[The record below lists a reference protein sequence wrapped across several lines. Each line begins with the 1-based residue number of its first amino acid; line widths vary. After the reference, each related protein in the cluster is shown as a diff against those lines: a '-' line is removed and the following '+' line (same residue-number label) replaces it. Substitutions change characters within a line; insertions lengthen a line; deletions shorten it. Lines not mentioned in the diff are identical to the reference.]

1 MVAVTCVNL
10 RRKADQEHRLPGVR
24 LMPLD
29 HPSKNAEGAEQEC
42 GASEFATRANI
53 SRAHML
59 LHVPSTSEQ
68 ECKEHVSLPHVPT
81 SAGHVCYSTC
91 RARAC
96 APRST
101 PHNCPH
107 LQESSDHGCSELCGD
122 AFHFGA
128 QRSFPCKINSK
139 RFEITA
145 SRFVS

>member
-1 MVAVTCVNL
+1 MTCVNL
-10 RRKADQEHRLPGVR
+10 RRKADQEHHLPGVR
-24 LMPLD
+24 LLPLD
-29 HPSKNAEGAEQEC
+29 HPSKNADGAEHEC
-42 GASEFATRANI
+42 GAREFATRANI

-59 LHVPSTSEQ
+59 LHVPSTSPGQ
-68 ECKEHVSLPHVPT
+68 EYKEHVSLPHVADV
-81 SAGHVCYSTC
+81 SRARVHSTC
-91 RARAC
+91 RAHLCRET
-96 APRST
+96 P

-107 LQESSDHGCSELCGD
+107 LQESSDHRCSELCGD